1 MPKRH
6 RKNYERKACG
16 RGLVHETS
24 QNAYHTV
31 EITEKIPDQVP
42 PRVLPPVL
50 AKVLPEV
57 LGQAVLVLEAT
68 EVNRPLVR
76 P

>member
-1 MPKRH
+1 MASSRNKPKHVPHGQKYR
-6 RKNYERKACG
+6 
-16 RGLVHETS
+16 
-24 QNAYHTV
+24 
-31 EITEKIPDQVP
+31 KIPDQFP